1 MTVNIIRLPA
11 TPDRRPVNPDC
22 IPAELQAR
30 PQWVG
35 WDVTTIVTGKG
46 RNRTERQTKTPIDV
60 KRGSARADVTDP
72 ADHNPFDA
80 VLANSQR
87 FKFYGIGFVFTAK
100 DPYIGID
107 LDKCRNPDTGVIEP
121 WALAIVEAFGTY
133 TEPSPSE
140 TGLHL
145 IARGIIP
152 GDRNRAGKIEMYDRA
167 RFFTMTGDPLDGYEQ
182 ITDCQDALD
191 TFYAETFP
199 APAPASPRPAIT
211 LTMDDHDLI
220 AKVRAARNGAK
231 FDRLY
236 SGDSGDCGGDAS
248 AGDLAFV
255 SMLTFYNP
263 DEAQIDRIVRQSG
276 RYRPKWEREDY
287 RRRTIEK
294 ASERATFY
302 DPTPRAASN
311 GSRDMTPMAAT
322 TPARHTPEDAHG
334 CVVELARI
342 AELEQTLAE
351 RDAVIAE
358 QAAKIERL
366 QARIRMHNDEKMVRQ
381 NPKLKAERDLVIE
394 VAHSVA
400 TLQEQERRR
409 ARKEGREPSREVKLP
424 PYKVLAERIGCS
436 ESKVSRDFKKIRTWG
451 VIEARQETTH
461 KPERMIPSGDILPAG
476 YVTETYVT
484 LPADPDV
491 WLMSMTDFQ
500 PDRFDPEIGRERT
513 HGGNRTRCKQHP
525 HADVTITETCS
536 VCGDILKRSTRRSQQ
551 ATDTLQSEKPMQTGD
566 CNLQSTSTL
575 PSVEVGRGQQDA
587 ISTLECRVAMRDVRP
602 HLHHASSGAEPFHDL
617 DERIVAAVVA
627 SPNPMDESSIAIAVG
642 RQRRDVRSSI
652 TYLIQRGRLK
662 RWGDDLVTV
671 PIQSAPIAAGG
682 D

>member
-1 MTVNIIRLPA
+1 MTVMEHVPHGLCHR
-11 TPDRRPVNPDC
+11 D
-22 IPAELQAR
+22 
-30 PQWVG
+30 QWVAYRIESING
-35 WDVTTIVTGKG
+35 RTTKVPYNPRTGRKA
-46 RNRTERQTKTPIDV
+46 
-60 KRGSARADVTDP
+60 SATDP
-72 ADHNPFDA
+72 STWVTAWENRDEYDGA
-80 VLANSQR
+80 
-87 FKFYGIGFVFTAK
+87 GFVFTAD
-100 DPYIGID
+100 DPYVGID
-107 LDKCRNPDTGVIEP
+107 LDTCRDPETGIIEP
-121 WALAIVEAFGTY
+121 WAIEVIEAFGSF
-133 TEPSPSE
+133 TEPSVSG
-140 TGLHL
+140 TGVH
-145 IARGIIP
+145 IIGRGQIP

-167 RFFTMTGDPLDGYEQ
+167 RFFTMTGNPLDRYEQ

-191 TFYAETFP
+191 VFYAQTFP
-199 APAPASPRPAIT
+199 AVETAPAPRPAIT
-211 LTMDDHDLI
+211 LTMDDHELI

-424 PYKVLAERIGCS
+424 AYKVLAERIGCS

-513 HGGNRTRCKQHP
+513 HGGDRTRCKQHP